1 MGHVGAQQERTWPH
15 SWTYHIAGCDE
26 LLGSHALVGSSTPT
40 EDENCWRVATSTTP
54 AVDAA
59 TCDQVVVK
67 VMATPF
73 MQYLRPV
80 GCGPSSNT

>member
-1 MGHVGAQQERTWPH
+1 MAA
-15 SWTYHIAGCDE
+15 SWTYYIAGCDE
-26 LLGSHALVGSSTPT
+26 LLASHALVDRSTLMK
-40 EDENCWRVATSTTP
+40 DDNCWRVATSTTP
-54 AVDAA
+54 TVDTA

-67 VMATPF
+67 VMAMPF

>member
-1 MGHVGAQQERTWPH
+1 MGYIEAQHDRTWPH
-15 SWTYHIAGCDE
+15 SRTDHSASCDK
-26 LLGSHALVGSSTPT
+26 LLASPALLGSSTPMK
-40 EDENCWRVATSTTP
+40 DEKYWRVATSTTT

-80 GCGPSSNT
+80 VCGPSSNT

>member
-1 MGHVGAQQERTWPH
+1 V
-15 SWTYHIAGCDE
+15 D
-26 LLGSHALVGSSTPT
+26 SSTPMK
-40 EDENCWRVATSTTP
+40 DENCWRVATSTTP
-54 AVDAA
+54 AVDAT
-59 TCDQVVVK
+59 TCDQAVVK